1 MMVESRRS
9 AVSKTLPRRACS
21 ACLPKAETACVP
33 RTSSNLIGDDVAC
46 HVSRP
51 SGDVE
56 QRSMDALKI
65 FSPKTAKGDK
75 RDLPGLAAGA
85 TRRNE

>member
-1 MMVESRRS
+1 
-9 AVSKTLPRRACS
+9 
-21 ACLPKAETACVP
+21 
-33 RTSSNLIGDDVAC
+33 
-46 HVSRP
+46 
-51 SGDVE
+51 
-56 QRSMDALKI
+56 MDALKI